1 MRSHMKM
8 MKILYYNTNLSRKPD
23 KNSKSHMD
31 STWDLF
37 AGIFNSFL
45 KEKRKMEDSEKKLK
59 KGYRFKNKQN
69 SKGKYFFLFL
79 VSLIS
84 LVIRLIKLSV

>member
-1 MRSHMKM
+1 MKM
-8 MKILYYNTNLSRKPD
+8 MKFLYYNTNLSRKPD
-23 KNSKSHMD
+23 KNSKSCARHSSGNMD

-37 AGIFNSFL
+37 ARIFNSFL

-79 VSLIS
+79 VMID
-84 LVIRLIKLSV
+84 